1 MTLQATNAM
10 PVPMAASRLPTP
22 SQLASLGTVLC
33 LYRAGG
39 ERGGWSRAVRAE
51 AGAAL
56 HSEGPD
62 ECIAF
67 RDFAGECCWKLY
79 LLPDSDFLAW
89 ERVSATLP
97 LQGPDPDATGVGERL
112 MRSLSARLR
121 TGQWQGSVLRL
132 HALNV
137 APGMSTRDVLAA
149 SLVPVSPLS
158 AAAARRIA
166 RNEGADATAL
176 ADDCC
181 CLRAARSAAAANPT
195 HQADEAYPLIRL
207 HANATE

>member
-1 MTLQATNAM
+1 MLATPAM
-10 PVPMAASRLPTP
+10 ASLPTP
-22 SQLASLGTVLC
+22 SQLAGLGTVLC

-39 ERGGWSRAVRAE
+39 ELGGWSRAVRAE

-56 HSEGPD
+56 HSDGPD

-67 RDFAGECCWKLY
+67 RDGAGDCCWKLY

-89 ERVSATLP
+89 ERLLSSLP
-97 LQGPDPDATGVGERL
+97 PQGRDGEAAGIGERL
-112 MRSLSARLR
+112 LRGLAGRLR
-121 TGQWQGSVLRL
+121 AGQWQGSVLRL

-137 APGMSTRDVLAA
+137 SPGMSTRDMLAA
-149 SLVPVSPLS
+149 SLAPVSSVS

-166 RNEGADATAL
+166 RYEGADATAL

-181 CLRAARSAAAANPT
+181 CLRAARTAAAAERA
-195 HQADEAYPLIRL
+195 HEAYPLIRL
-207 HANATE
+207 HAKTNE